1 MVESELVLH
10 LADEAA
16 TVVAGEALG
25 QVCRAGAVV
34 FLEGDLGAGKTTFSR
49 GVLRA
54 CGHSGAVKSPTYT
67 LVEPYEFGDLRVYHF
82 DLYRLGEPE
91 ELEFMGIRDYFAT
104 DAICLVEWPA
114 RGEGFLPKADL
125 LVSITVAIIP
135 ANSASVTQ
143 LPGRECR
150 IHAGTARGIQLLTD
164 LRGILNVLH

>member
-16 TVVAGEALG
+16 TVAAGEALG
-25 QVCRAGAVV
+25 QACRAGAVV

-54 CGHSGAVKSPTYT
+54 CGHSSAVKSPTYT

-104 DAICLVEWPA
+104 DAICLVEWPV

-125 LVSITVAIIP
+125 LVSITVATN
-135 ANSASVTQ
+135 AQASQ

-150 IHAGTARGIQLLTD
+150 IHAGTARGMQLLTD